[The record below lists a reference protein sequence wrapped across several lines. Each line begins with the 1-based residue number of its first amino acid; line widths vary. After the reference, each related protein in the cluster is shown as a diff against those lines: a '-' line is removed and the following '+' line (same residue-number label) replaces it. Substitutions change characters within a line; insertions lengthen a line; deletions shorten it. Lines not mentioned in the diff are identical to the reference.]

1 MRICRRIWNGRWLPE
16 TMSIPSAENAGR
28 TRGAA
33 ALGLL
38 AWIRRQSWLQPFY
51 RLLPEALRGRI
62 AGALKSRT
70 RRRLQFRKT
79 AAWSR
84 QSAITMHA
92 PPSAHPPGTARLG
105 VDMFGFIRGQFGL
118 GESARMYARA
128 LIESGAAV
136 TLHDVD
142 LGLPHGWND
151 RSLEAY
157 MGQPPAH
164 DVAIV
169 CVNPDCFADAL
180 EAIGRDALAGKL
192 VVGCWF
198 WELETVPD
206 TWLPALDHVD
216 AIMVAS
222 TFIETAF
229 RKVTDK
235 PIIRVPLPLSAV
247 PDSGLQ
253 REDFG
258 LDERSFVFLTTFDFN
273 SHVARKNPLA
283 AVAAFRAAFPLE
295 RDDVRLVVKSSNGQ
309 WHDEGLRAL
318 LRATGG
324 DPRILVRDE
333 VIDRAHVRA
342 LQRCCDV
349 YVSLHRAEGFGL
361 GLAECMEMGKPVI
374 ATGWS
379 GNMEFMN
386 HGNASLVD
394 FELVPVTEGEY
405 PGAVGARWADAD
417 IDSAAEAMLALASS
431 AGRVQEIGRQAQREI
446 RETLSPARAGDAII
460 RQLGSLAAARRAGQS
475 STSL

>member
-1 MRICRRIWNGRWLPE
+1 MN
-16 TMSIPSAENAGR
+16 IPSGENAAQ
-28 TRGAA
+28 TRGPSV
-33 ALGLL
+33 LGLL
-38 AWIRRQSWLQPFY
+38 AWIRRQLWLQPIY
-51 RLLPEALRGRI
+51 RLLPEAFRGRM
-62 AGALKSRT
+62 ASALKSRT
-70 RRRLQFRKT
+70 RRRLQFRRT
-79 AAWSR
+79 PAWSR
-84 QSAITMHA
+84 HSTIPAHA
-92 PPSAHPPGTARLG
+92 VPSARSPAATRLG

-128 LIESGAAV
+128 LMESGAAV

-157 MGQPPAH
+157 MGKPPAH
-164 DVAIV
+164 DIAIV
-169 CVNPDCFADAL
+169 CVNPDCFVEAL
-180 EAIGRDALAGKL
+180 DKIGRDVLKGKL
-192 VVGCWF
+192 VIGCWF

-206 TWLPALDHVD
+206 SWLPALAHVD

-222 TFIETAF
+222 AFIETAF

-235 PIIRVPLPLSAV
+235 PIVRVPLPLSAV

-258 LDERSFVFLTTFDFN
+258 LDEHSFIFLTTFDFN

-283 AVAAFRAAFPLE
+283 AVAAFRAAFPLD

-405 PGAVGARWADAD
+405 PGSVGARWADAD
-417 IDSAAEAMLALASS
+417 INSAAEAMLALASS
-431 AGRVQEIGRQAQREI
+431 AGRAQEIGRQAQREI
-446 RETLSPARAGDAII
+446 RETLSPAGAGNAII

>member
-1 MRICRRIWNGRWLPE
+1 MN
-16 TMSIPSAENAGR
+16 IPSAENAAQR
-28 TRGAA
+28 RGSA

-38 AWIRRQSWLQPFY
+38 AWIRRQLWLQPIY
-51 RLLPEALRGRI
+51 RLLPAALRGRI
-62 AGALKSRT
+62 ASALKSRT

-79 AAWSR
+79 PAWSQ
-84 QSAITMHA
+84 QSANTMPA
-92 PPSAHPPGTARLG
+92 APSARSPSAARLG

-142 LGLPHGWND
+142 LGLPHGWDD

-169 CVNPDCFADAL
+169 CVNPDCFAEAL
-180 EAIGRDALAGKL
+180 AKIGRDALKGKL

-198 WELETVPD
+198 WELETVPE
-206 TWLPALDHVD
+206 TWLPALAHVD

-318 LRATGG
+318 LQAAGG
-324 DPRILVRDE
+324 DPRIMVRDE

-342 LQRCCDV
+342 LQRCCDA

-379 GNMEFMN
+379 GNMEFMSDR
-386 HGNASLVD
+386 NACLVD
-394 FELVPVTEGEY
+394 FALIPVAEGEY
-405 PGAVGARWADAD
+405 PGAVGALWADVV
-417 IDSAAEAMLALASS
+417 INSAAEAMLALASS
-431 AGRVQEIGRQAQREI
+431 AQHVRDVGRRAQRDV

-460 RQLGSLAAARRAGQS
+460 RQLGSLIAIEKAGRS
-475 STSL
+475 SFSP